1 MAFKTAKF
9 DDKGAVVLLMLS
21 CGVGL
26 GLTKG
31 RGLGPWHK
39 KRPNTGYKLLWPV
52 LFLEKRV
59 GVVPWNLVQCP

>member
-1 MAFKTAKF
+1 
-9 DDKGAVVLLMLS
+9 MLS

-26 GLTKG
+26 GVTKG

-52 LFLEKRV
+52 LYLEKRV
-59 GVVPWNLVQCP
+59 GVVPGNLVWCPYRAHRLVPKCLLALC